1 MPWFS
6 PSVESVERR
15 IASAWRRG
23 DTEAQERIAAN
34 FARRRPDEP
43 RAWAIWANA
52 RLKARDYVGA
62 EAVLRDGLKL
72 HPSADP
78 DLGWLLAKALAG
90 EGREEEARRVLEE
103 QTRLF
108 PDSRLPYLG
117 LLDLAVD
124 RGDWDEAVRL
134 ADETAARTDDGDYAG
149 KHELAYQLIHIPPRR
164 EEGVS
169 LLRQVAPALRDPGP
183 ALLML
188 GTVLQKAGDPEGA
201 RFIAQARKAWN
212 APVPFEDALA
222 ERRAYVESLLPG

>member
-23 DTEAQERIAAN
+23 DTEAQDRIAAN

-52 RLKARDYVGA
+52 RLKARDNAGA

-90 EGREEEARRVLEE
+90 QGREDEARRILLE
-103 QTRLF
+103 QTHRF
-108 PDSRLPYLG
+108 PDSRL
-117 LLDLAVD
+117 
-124 RGDWDEAVRL
+124 
-134 ADETAARTDDGDYAG
+134 
-149 KHELAYQLIHIPPRR
+149 
-164 EEGVS
+164 
-169 LLRQVAPALRDPGP
+169 
-183 ALLML
+183 
-188 GTVLQKAGDPEGA
+188 
-201 RFIAQARKAWN
+201 
-212 APVPFEDALA
+212 
-222 ERRAYVESLLPG
+222 